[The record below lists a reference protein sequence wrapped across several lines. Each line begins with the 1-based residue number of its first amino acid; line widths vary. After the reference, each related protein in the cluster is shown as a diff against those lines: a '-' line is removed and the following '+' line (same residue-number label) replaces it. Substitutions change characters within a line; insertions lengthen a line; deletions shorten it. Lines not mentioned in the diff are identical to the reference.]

1 MDFFLKHGFVSFHD
15 DRNDRNHQFYRPNLH
30 YSSNFIVVYLVI
42 IFPILAYCVMNMKS
56 MSPTLVLLFLT
67 QSIKSVSTELRE
79 IGSET

>member
-1 MDFFLKHGFVSFHD
+1 MMTEAIETT
-15 DRNDRNHQFYRPNLH
+15 
-30 YSSNFIVVYLVI
+30 NFIAQICTIPAISYYVVYLVI
-42 IFPILAYCVMNMKS
+42 IFPLLAYCVMNMKS

>member
-1 MDFFLKHGFVSFHD
+1 MGYFSFHD
-15 DRNDRNHQFYRPNLH
+15 DRDDQNHQFYCPNLH
-30 YSSNFIVVYLVI
+30 YSSNFLVAYLVI
-42 IFPILAYCVMNMKS
+42 IILPLLAYCVMNMKS